1 MKRSSWINAAA
12 FAAAIGMAAPTLAF
26 AQTTPAQVSAAATY
40 TDAQIQAFAAASAE
54 IDPISRSLPT
64 ASATQRTEA
73 ATQIRAVLQR
83 HNLDS
88 NTYNSIAAQAQT
100 DTALAARINAARPAP
115 AQPAAPETTP
125 PTQN

>member
-26 AQTTPAQVSAAATY
+26 AQTAPAQATAATY

-73 ATQIRAVLQR
+73 AARIRTVLQQ

>member
-12 FAAAIGMAAPTLAF
+12 MAAVFGLAAPSLAI
-26 AQTTPAQVSAAATY
+26 AQTNPTQATATTH
-40 TDAQIQAFAAASAE
+40 TDAQIQAFAAANAE
-54 IDPISRSLPT
+54 IEPISRSLPN

-73 ATQIRAVLQR
+73 AGQIRAILQR

-88 NTYNSIAAQAQT
+88 NTYNSIAAHAQT